1 MNRIDRLFGILILL
15 QSRKFV
21 AGEKIAAK
29 FRISMRTLYRDIRAL
44 TDLGIPVSFEPHK
57 GYFIVQ
63 GYFLPPVSFNSQEAH
78 ALLLMETLV
87 YGFSDKSTQEHYSNA
102 LNKVK
107 NVLRAPQRESL
118 EALNKKIKI
127 QIPQDL
133 RHNFDYLSTI
143 QQAIVAKTILT
154 IDYKNGKEEISQRNG
169 EPIGL
174 IFYALNWHLIVW
186 CHMRKDYR
194 DFKVARILKLRDTG
208 LPFTKSD
215 HIDMGIYMKQLP
227 VSY

>member
-21 AGEKIAAK
+21 PGEKIADK
-29 FRISMRTLYRDIRAL
+29 FKISMRTLYRDIKSLCA
-44 TDLGIPVSFEPHK
+44 LGIPVSFESHK
-57 GYFIVQ
+57 GYFVVQ
-63 GYFLPPVSFNSQEAH
+63 GYFLPPVAFNSQEAH

-107 NVLRAPQRESL
+107 NVLRSSQKESM
-118 EALNKKIKI
+118 EVLNKNIKI
-127 QIPQDL
+127 QIPHDL

-143 QQAIVAKTILT
+143 QQAIVSKTILS

-186 CHMRKDYR
+186 CHMRMDYR

-208 LPFTKSD
+208 LPFTRSD
-215 HIDMGIYMKQLP
+215 HIDMSLYMKQLP
-227 VSY
+227 VNY